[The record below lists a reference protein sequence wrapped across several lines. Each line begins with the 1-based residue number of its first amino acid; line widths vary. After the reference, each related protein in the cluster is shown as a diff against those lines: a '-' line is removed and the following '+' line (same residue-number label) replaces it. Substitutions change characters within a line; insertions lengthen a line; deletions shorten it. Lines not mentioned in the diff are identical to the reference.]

1 MIELFFNEFLSTF
14 PFHIL
19 ACVPFHKKLRH
30 SPWKTFLWVCG
41 FELGYLLL
49 FLFLIQSGLSS
60 VWVQYLALPC
70 FGVLFKLMVD
80 AEIGMIL
87 FLYLFII
94 DYLLV
99 VRAAAF
105 CICQALFGYNFFSW
119 ETGLV
124 TFLLV
129 LCSIYFMAK
138 AMTRT
143 VEGLSSVSIPSFWN
157 TAWLLPASVTLILLL
172 LTGNIRSGTITVAA
186 LLARFMLL
194 ICMFLISHF
203 MILFI
208 QQLREQLEANA
219 RSEAM
224 ERLLQIQRDQYTM
237 LQSRIIENRRAR
249 HDFRQHLRVIQDC
262 ANRGDL

>member
-1 MIELFFNEFLSTF
+1 
-14 PFHIL
+14 
-19 ACVPFHKKLRH
+19 
-30 SPWKTFLWVCG
+30 
-41 FELGYLLL
+41 
-49 FLFLIQSGLSS
+49 
-60 VWVQYLALPC
+60 
-70 FGVLFKLMVD
+70 MVD
-80 AEIGMIL
+80 AESGMIL

-172 LTGNIRSGTITVAA
+172 LTGNIQRYHHSRRTAGAVHAFDLHVFNQSFHDPVYPTAEGTAGSQ
-186 LLARFMLL
+186 
-194 ICMFLISHF
+194 CP
-203 MILFI
+203 
-208 QQLREQLEANA
+208 Q
-219 RSEAM
+219 
-224 ERLLQIQRDQYTM
+224 
-237 LQSRIIENRRAR
+237 
-249 HDFRQHLRVIQDC
+249 
-262 ANRGDL
+262 

>member
-49 FLFLIQSGLSS
+49 FLFLIQIGLSS

-70 FGVLFKLMVD
+70 FGVLFKLIVD
-80 AEIGMIL
+80 AESGMIL

-157 TAWLLPASVTLILLL
+157 TASAAPRFCNPDSSAFNWKYPKRYHHSRRTAGAVHAFDLHVFNQSFHDPVYPAAEGI
-172 LTGNIRSGTITVAA
+172 SGSQ
-186 LLARFMLL
+186 
-194 ICMFLISHF
+194 CP
-203 MILFI
+203 
-208 QQLREQLEANA
+208 Q
-219 RSEAM
+219 
-224 ERLLQIQRDQYTM
+224 
-237 LQSRIIENRRAR
+237 
-249 HDFRQHLRVIQDC
+249 
-262 ANRGDL
+262 

>member
-49 FLFLIQSGLSS
+49 FLFLIQIGLSS

-70 FGVLFKLMVD
+70 FGVLFKLIVD
-80 AEIGMIL
+80 AESGMIL

-129 LCSIYFMAK
+129 LCSINPVFLEY
-138 AMTRT
+138 
-143 VEGLSSVSIPSFWN
+143 S
-157 TAWLLPASVTLILLL
+157 
-172 LTGNIRSGTITVAA
+172 VAA
-186 LLARFMLL
+186 PRFCNPDSSAFNWKYPKRYHHSRRTAGAVHAFDLHV
-194 ICMFLISHF
+194 FNQPFHDPVYP
-203 MILFI
+203 
-208 QQLREQLEANA
+208 AA
-219 RSEAM
+219 
-224 ERLLQIQRDQYTM
+224 ERTAGSQRPQ
-237 LQSRIIENRRAR
+237 
-249 HDFRQHLRVIQDC
+249 
-262 ANRGDL
+262 